1 MAKARREREERASQP
16 WILTIWMWH
25 SQNKVKIGCG
35 TLPEK
40 YRPFWE
46 SSIKVFWS
54 DWNTFW
60 TSRTVFRAL
69 YTFFEYRHFS
79 TEIQNSL
86 SKQCAPWVLWSF
98 HLEFSATPHL
108 NKNLRTQKYSFR
120 RCVQFFCELLTFI
133 IREDRAFWKKWVPTL
148 IFLEIPWFFGT
159 HHSTKDFSPI
169 AYSYIST
176 HGHAPAA
183 FHHCW

>member
-1 MAKARREREERASQP
+1 MSSRETMS
-16 WILTIWMWH
+16 TYIWVCYWTKIFRTMMGTKE
-25 SQNKVKIGCG
+25 SRNIKVRTHKLKI
-35 TLPEK
+35 
-40 YRPFWE
+40 
-46 SSIKVFWS
+46 SIKVFWS

-60 TSRTVFRAL
+60 TFRTVFRAL

-133 IREDRAFWKKWVPTL
+133 IREDRASPKTGDISPEASRTLFWL
-148 IFLEIPWFFGT
+148 
-159 HHSTKDFSPI
+159 
-169 AYSYIST
+169 YSGNVTFI
-176 HGHAPAA
+176 
-183 FHHCW
+183 